1 MTGMSLC
8 GGMPFL
14 LIILCLLGSRCEAFG
29 ILQKTRFSRS
39 TSLRS
44 TMTPKIMT
52 SEVTPALLKS
62 LQLFDQYG
70 EKKELGLL
78 MGDDKSVV
86 VFLRH
91 LGWPYCWAYAEAWC
105 DQIPQM
111 RTANIAGPVFIS
123 IGEGD
128 NMFAIGKSPSF
139 CFILIQYFT
148 LYRRS
153 TEDISGE

>member
-1 MTGMSLC
+1 
-8 GGMPFL
+8 MPFRVGTSFLCL
-14 LIILCLLGSRCEAFG
+14 LLCLLGSRCEAFG
-29 ILQKTRFSRS
+29 LLQKTRFSRS
-39 TSLRS
+39 TNLRS
-44 TMTPKIMT
+44 TITPKIQT

-78 MGDDKSVV
+78 MGDEKSVV

-111 RTANIAGPVFIS
+111 RSANIAGPVFIS

-128 NMFAIGKSPSF
+128 NMFAIGIISLLWF
-139 CFILIQYFT
+139 TLIHHFILH
-148 LYRRS
+148 RRAAKNIFR
-153 TEDISGE
+153 E